1 MAKKAKKYITVLLT
15 VLASA
20 AMVTQ
25 TAFAAVNQTPS
36 DTASSSAVSSALP
49 SVGSSSTASS
59 SSGVPSGS
67 QASSNDGNG
76 NVTPPSSNQGT
87 DVSVTMDFNGG
98 TGGATRL
105 SVPRGTAVGDLATPT
120 KKGSTFA
127 GWTAGGNP
135 VSASLKLTVDIT
147 LTAQWSAVAPSSSAS
162 QQAPSSSPAVS
173 VDTHQS
179 EVDAAASQ
187 ADATISEPDTL
198 SSQDWN
204 DVFSSGSSSSSAAA
218 GAVQNSQTS
227 SGAAQSSGGGFSTLL
242 AVGIGLIVLALAGI
256 GLFIYLQFFRGRNS
270 SRHGGPGAG
279 PGPDSDTRATDNTV
293 EFTDISSFSG
303 KPERAHAPNP
313 HDEFDHKPAH
323 SRTVPETRPTRSDLD
338 DTRVMPPRISN
349 APAPVH
355 TPAQTP
361 EAAAHHT
368 TERAQAKPV
377 SDAKSEFDWEKFF
390 NEDK

>member
-36 DTASSSAVSSALP
+36 DTATSSAVSSSA
-49 SVGSSSTASS
+49 VGSSSTAGS
-59 SSGVPSGS
+59 SSGAPSSS

-76 NVTPPSSNQGT
+76 NVTPPSSNQGA
-87 DVSVTMDFNGG
+87 DVTVTMDFNGG

-120 KKGSTFA
+120 KKGFTFT
-127 GWTAGGNP
+127 GWTSGGNP
-135 VSASLKLTVDIT
+135 VSSSLKLTVDIA
-147 LTAQWSAVAPSSSAS
+147 LTAQWASAAPASSAS
-162 QQAPSSSPAVS
+162 QQAPSSSSPAVS

-204 DVFSSGSSSSSAAA
+204 DVFSSGSSSSSAVA
-218 GAVQNSQTS
+218 GAVQNSQAS
-227 SGAAQSSGGGFSTLL
+227 SGTTQGGGGFSTLL

-256 GLFIYLQFFRGRNS
+256 GVFIYLQFFRGRNS
-270 SRHGGPGAG
+270 LRHGGPGAG
-279 PGPDSDTRATDNTV
+279 PGPDSDSRATDSTV
-293 EFTDISSFSG
+293 EFTDLSSFSG
-303 KPERAHAPNP
+303 KPERGHAPNP
-313 HDEFDHKPAH
+313 HEEFDQKPSH
-323 SRTVPETRPTRSDLD
+323 SRTAPPARPARSDLD
-338 DTRVMPPRISN
+338 DTRVMPPRFTS
-349 APAPVH
+349 A
-355 TPAQTP
+355 PAQTTP
-361 EAAAHHT
+361 PQAPDDAAYPTA
-368 TERAQAKPV
+368 RAQAKPV

>member
-25 TAFAAVNQTPS
+25 TAFAAVGQTPS
-36 DTASSSAVSSALP
+36 EGAPSSAASSSALSSA
-49 SVGSSSTASS
+49 GSSSAGGS
-59 SSGVPSGS
+59 SSGAPS
-67 QASSNDGNG
+67 SSPSSGNDGNG
-76 NVTPPSSNQGT
+76 NVTPPSPNQGT
-87 DVSVTMDFNGG
+87 DVTVTMDFNGG
-98 TGGATRL
+98 TGGANRL
-105 SVPRGTAVGDLATPT
+105 AVPRGTAVGDLATPT
-120 KKGSTFA
+120 KKGYTFA
-127 GWTAGGNP
+127 GWTSGGNP
-135 VSASLKLTVDIT
+135 VSSSLKLTVDIA
-147 LTAQWSAVAPSSSAS
+147 LTAQWTAVAASSSAS

-204 DVFSSGSSSSSAAA
+204 DVFSSGSSSSSAVA
-218 GAVQNSQTS
+218 GAVQNSQVS
-227 SGAAQSSGGGFSTLL
+227 SGAAQGGGGFSTLL
-242 AVGIGLIVLALAGI
+242 AIGIGLIVLALAGI

-270 SRHGGPGAG
+270 LRHGGGPGAG

-303 KPERAHAPNP
+303 KPERGHAPDP
-313 HDEFDHKPAH
+313 HEEFDRKPAN
-323 SRTVPETRPTRSDLD
+323 SQPAQEARPSRSDLD
-338 DTRVMPPRISN
+338 DTRVMPQRLKN
-349 APAPVH
+349 APAQNP
-355 TPAQTP
+355 QND
-361 EAAAHHT
+361 AAYPTA
-368 TERAQAKPV
+368 RAQAKPV
-377 SDAKSEFDWEKFF
+377 PDAKSEFDWEKFF